1 MSTISA
7 GTPAVA
13 ESVSAYYN
21 TSKTNKKTDEKVQDI
36 AVTKTDSTTETVKKT
51 KVSGRTVGSPEL
63 TEKAA
68 KYYEE
73 LKKKYGNLDF
83 ILVSKDQKEY
93 AKANASKYSNPNKM
107 VVLIDEEKIERM
119 AEDEKF
125 RKQYEG
131 IISQGA
137 NGLTQL
143 KSRLANMGLN
153 VKSCG
158 MNVYDNGATSFFAT
172 MDQSFKAQNKTA
184 QERLAKKKAAKKAEE
199 KKAAKK
205 AQEMKQQEKLEAGR
219 AEKKEIREE
228 FFEHEEDG
236 EVTFVADSIEDLI
249 SQIENADY
257 LIRKDIRSSF
267 ERQVGQRFDST
278 I

>member
-21 TSKTNKKTDEKVQDI
+21 TSKTNKRTDEKKEDI
-36 AVTKTDSTTETVKKT
+36 AITKSEDSTETAKKT
-51 KVSGRTVGSPEL
+51 KVNGRTVGNPEL

-125 RKQYEG
+125 RSQYES

-143 KSRLANMGLN
+143 KSKLANMGLN

-184 QERLAKKKAAKKAEE
+184 QQRLAKKKAAKKAEE

-205 AQEMKQQEKLEAGR
+205 AEEKKQQEKLEESR
-219 AEKKEIREE
+219 AETREIREE
-228 FFEHEEDG
+228 FYESDG
-236 EVTFVADSIEDLI
+236 EDEITFTADSIDDLI
-249 SQIENADY
+249 RQIENADN
-257 LIRKDIRSSF
+257 LFRRDIRSSY

>member
-249 SQIENADY
+249 SQIENADD
-257 LIRKDIRSSF
+257 LFRRDIRSGI